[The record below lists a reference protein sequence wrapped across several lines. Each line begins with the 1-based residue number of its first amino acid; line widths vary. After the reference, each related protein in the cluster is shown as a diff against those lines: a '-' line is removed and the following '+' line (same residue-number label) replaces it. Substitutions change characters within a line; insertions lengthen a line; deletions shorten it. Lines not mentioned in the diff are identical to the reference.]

1 MAKRLL
7 TTVEAAAFLR
17 LKPQTLR
24 AWRHYKIVDQPRP
37 IRLGRRAIRY
47 ETTELEAWLDRRRQ
61 STS

>member
-7 TTVEAAAFLR
+7 TTGEAAAVLR

-24 AWRHYKIVDQPRP
+24 AWRHHKVADQPRP

-47 ETTELEAWLDRRRQ
+47 EASELEAWLDRRRQ
-61 STS
+61 SNS